1 MVEAK
6 RSNSNKKGLKLN
18 DKKKKKW
25 FKKKKPTQLQYYHEL
40 LEKVRQAHGNLMLIY
55 REEKLN

>member
-18 DKKKKKW
+18 DKKKKNGLRKRNL
-25 FKKKKPTQLQYYHEL
+25 PSCQYYHEL
-40 LEKVRQAHGNLMLIY
+40 LEKVCQGHGNLMVIY
-55 REEKLN
+55 REEK